1 MDLWMILTFWMLCLG
16 FVFIL
21 ILIIKKQIKL
31 DKKEIELDVEIKKI
45 DRLLKTQKVSNN
57 YTDFINGHL
66 YQ

>member
-21 ILIIKKQIKL
+21 NLIIKKQIKL

-45 DRLLKTQKVSNN
+45 DTLLKTQKVSDN
-57 YTDFINGHL
+57 YTDFTNGHL
-66 YQ
+66 YP

>member
-31 DKKEIELDVEIKKI
+31 DKKEIALDLEKKN
-45 DRLLKTQKVSNN
+45 R
-57 YTDFINGHL
+57 
-66 YQ
+66 